1 MIINGN
7 KKNKFRRKHVVKVT
21 FHNIFFKK
29 GWCKSDVVLYL
40 SVINPLLEFP
50 EPVIIFNISS
60 FL

>member
-29 GWCKSDVVLYL
+29 KDGVRVTLFF
-40 SVINPLLEFP
+40 I
-50 EPVIIFNISS
+50 
-60 FL
+60 